1 MFLGKTKRGKKKW
14 ENVEEKEE
22 RRQKK
27 GKVKLKG

>member
-1 MFLGKTKRGKKKW
+1 MFLGKTKRGKKKR

-22 RRQKK
+22 RRQK